1 MMELQA
7 IPILIY
13 LAPVRLVAPDTPRV
27 SPTQQQVSLFTL
39 QTRDRADIN
48 SPITIISVSCGV
60 DMLHRNREKT
70 AHWRELRDEVS

>member
-39 QTRDRADIN
+39 QTRDRADN
-48 SPITIISVSCGV
+48 SPITIISVFCGV
-60 DMLHRNREKT
+60 EMLHRNREEF